1 MINYLYLCYRGP
13 IGPNCVED
21 RALLSE
27 CFVLGRVTKMNDFSV
42 SATFFTRDALDWI
55 PSEINQNNEACP
67 KQGCGILP
75 LSFWADWL
83 TPNDLLGENALE
95 SHFCPR
101 RIYKYLILC

>member
-27 CFVLGRVTKMNDFSV
+27 CFVLGRVTKMNVFSV

-55 PSEINQNNEACP
+55 PSEINQNNNELVQNRAV
-67 KQGCGILP
+67 K
-75 LSFWADWL
+75 F
-83 TPNDLLGENALE
+83 
-95 SHFCPR
+95 
-101 RIYKYLILC
+101 YLCYFGPIG